1 MAPLLERTRAESEAA
16 VREVRRVLDGL
27 RPGALDLHELPV
39 AVRDTATSLGLG
51 RPGGTAFEL
60 DADHLPPL
68 APRVEEAAYRIV
80 AESLT
85 NVARH
90 ARAGRCTVRLAQ
102 ADGHLRVAITDD
114 GCGAQPAPGG
124 ASGHGL
130 ESMRRRAADLGGV
143 LRVEGAA
150 LAGTTVTAML
160 PLDGVP

>member
-1 MAPLLERTRAESEAA
+1 M
-16 VREVRRVLDGL
+16 
-27 RPGALDLHELPV
+27 
-39 AVRDTATSLGLG
+39 AVRDAATSLGLG
-51 RPGGTAFEL
+51 RPGGPAFEL

-68 APRVEEAAYRIV
+68 PPRVEEAAYRIV

-124 ASGHGL
+124 ATGTASSRCAVAPPTSAESSASSGPP
-130 ESMRRRAADLGGV
+130 SRA
-143 LRVEGAA
+143 
-150 LAGTTVTAML
+150 
-160 PLDGVP
+160 PP